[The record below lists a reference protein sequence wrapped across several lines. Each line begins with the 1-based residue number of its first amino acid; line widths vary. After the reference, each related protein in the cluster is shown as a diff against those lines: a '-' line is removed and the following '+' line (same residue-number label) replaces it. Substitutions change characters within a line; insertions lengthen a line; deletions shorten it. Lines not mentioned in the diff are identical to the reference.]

1 MDSAW
6 TENMEKN
13 RIVLNNR
20 NVAHNPIVIEWR
32 RIPEEDRVLTVNHK
46 TGNVEGSKV
55 NDRTL
60 VRPVVT
66 STGEMVEA
74 RRNIH
79 QQLAVDQD
87 IQLAH
92 TIVEIV
98 KVEARESQQ
107 HGPTT

>member
-1 MDSAW
+1 
-6 TENMEKN
+6 MEKN
-13 RIVLNNR
+13 RIVLDNR
-20 NVAHNPIVIEWR
+20 NIAHNPVVIEWR
-32 RIPEEDRVLTVNHK
+32 GILEEDRVLTVDHE
-46 TGNVEGSKV
+46 TRNVEGSKV
-55 NDRTL
+55 NDRIL

-66 STGEMVEA
+66 GTVEMVEA
-74 RRNIH
+74 GRNIH